1 MGCRDQLDW
10 KQRLTDSQSQFRG
23 RYGLQSRALRVQ
35 LALKGGESGPS
46 TVTSDDEEQI
56 LADDLLVRSADEQV
70 QHGERELYTTRVIY
84 FKKFLK

>member
-1 MGCRDQLDW
+1 MG
-10 KQRLTDSQSQFRG
+10 FR
-23 RYGLQSRALRVQ
+23 SRALRVQ

-70 QHGERELYTTRVIY
+70 QHGERELYTT
-84 FKKFLK
+84 

>member
-1 MGCRDQLDW
+1 MD
-10 KQRLTDSQSQFRG
+10 FR
-23 RYGLQSRALRVQ
+23 SRALWVQ

-70 QHGERELYTTRVIY
+70 QHGERELYTTQVYLY
-84 FKKFLK
+84 FIQHL